1 MAVPSDLRQ
10 RGVKLWDALAGSH
23 SLDGA
28 QEVVLHEAC
37 RLADRLDLL
46 SAEVLEDGPAS
57 GAARHARDS
66 AQAMARLIAALRL
79 PDAAGRK
86 PQARQMRGALKPYEN
101 VSSLDRARSKAG
113 A

>member
-1 MAVPSDLRQ
+1 MARPSDLRR
-10 RGVKLWDALAGSH
+10 RGVKLWVALSEAH

-28 QEVVLHEAC
+28 QEIVLHEAC
-37 RLADRLDLL
+37 RLADRLDSL
-46 SAEVLEDGPAS
+46 AGPAGEDPTS